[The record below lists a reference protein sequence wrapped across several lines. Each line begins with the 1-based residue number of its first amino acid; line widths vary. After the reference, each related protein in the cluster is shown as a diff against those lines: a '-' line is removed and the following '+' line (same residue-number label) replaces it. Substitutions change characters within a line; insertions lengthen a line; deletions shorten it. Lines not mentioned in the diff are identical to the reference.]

1 MLNQGLYKG
10 PEGEAVRLYV
20 EPEENAA
27 ATARCGRPIFDE
39 ILYAEV
45 TAPGQKESSPV
56 FILERKYADEVGIA
70 EPQRTHKF
78 DQYKNLVDAYRNG
91 REGVDVR
98 GTPLAA
104 WPRMTVALVAT
115 AQAAGIYTVE
125 ALAALPD
132 TRFPAFGPGARALV
146 EQAKAFVQAADGN
159 APTEALAA
167 ENEQLKVDVA
177 DLKQMVAD
185 LSNRLT
191 AAQTAPEAT
200 PAPAPAPA
208 APEAAPPPV
217 AAPVAAP
224 EAPKPPKAKAG
235 GGNALPII

>member
-27 ATARCGRPIFDE
+27 ASQRCGRPIFDE
-39 ILYAEV
+39 VLYAEV

-56 FILERKYADEVGIA
+56 FILERRYADEVGIA
-70 EPQRTHKF
+70 EPQRTPKF
-78 DQYKNLVDAYRNG
+78 EQYRNLVDAYRNG
-91 REGVDVR
+91 REGTDVR

-104 WPRMTVALVAT
+104 WPRMTVSLVAT

-132 TRFPAFGPGARALV
+132 SRFSAFGPGVRELV

-167 ENEQLKVDVA
+167 ENAQLRTDLA
-177 DLKQMVAD
+177 DLHKQVAD
-185 LSNRLT
+185 LSARLT
-191 AAQTAPEAT
+191 ASQTASEAP
-200 PAPAPAPA
+200 PAPAKAPEVIQPPAPP
-208 APEAAPPPV
+208 AP
-217 AAPVAAP
+217 APVAAP
-224 EAPKPPKAKAG
+224 EAPKKGAKAG
-235 GGNALPII
+235 GGNSLPII

>member
-1 MLNQGLYKG
+1 MLSQGLYKG
-10 PEGEAVRLYV
+10 KEGEAVRLYV

-27 ATARCGRPIFDE
+27 ASQKAGRPIFDE

-45 TAPGQKESSPV
+45 TSPGQKESAPV

-70 EPQRTHKF
+70 EPYRSPKF
-78 DQYKNLVDAYRNG
+78 EQYRELVDAYRNG
-91 REGVDVR
+91 REGTDVR
-98 GTPLAA
+98 GTPLSA

-132 TRFPAFGPGARALV
+132 TRFAAFGPGARSLV
-146 EQAKAFVQAADGN
+146 EQAKAFCEAAAGN

-167 ENEQLKVDVA
+167 ENEQLRTDLA
-177 DLKQMVAD
+177 DLRRQLAD
-185 LSNRLT
+185 LSDLMT
-191 AAQTAPEAT
+191 AQQAPQAAQTAPEPTKAVE
-200 PAPAPAPA
+200 PP
-208 APEAAPPPV
+208 APPPE
-217 AAPVAAP
+217 APVAAP
-224 EAPKPPKAKAG
+224 EAPKGGKAKSG